1 MSAIVPAV
9 AVPQSPDSPAARY
22 GKSSDFGQV
31 LDFIQ
36 TIISNKALR
45 KEFDIPHLVVV
56 GRQNMA
62 KTTLINRL
70 IGRYL
75 LPMRRAET
83 ATHLQALTTN
93 PTILNL
99 RHGTCSRVE
108 VKCDSIP
115 GLGGSVNDPTDVE
128 VEAFLRKVSE
138 KLPKEPGTLIS
149 KTPINVTLEGKW
161 RHFHFVSLVLCFF
174 LLLLLLLLFARIKR
188 ERERAGEMRDRQR
201 QKDRGG

>member
-9 AVPQSPDSPAARY
+9 AVPQPPDCPAARY

-36 TIISNKALR
+36 DIISNNALR
-45 KEFDIPHLVVV
+45 NEFDIPHLVVV

-83 ATHLQALTTN
+83 ATHLQALTTY

-115 GLGGSVNDPTDVE
+115 GIDASEGNPTDISVE
-128 VEAFLRKVSE
+128 EFLKSVSE
-138 KLPKEPGTLIS
+138 KLPKEPGTPIS

-161 RHFHFVSLVLCFF
+161 RLFTFYPSCSVVCCCCCCCCF
-174 LLLLLLLLFARIKR
+174 AKIKR
-188 ERERAGEMRDRQR
+188 ARER
-201 QKDRGG
+201 